1 MDYLVPD
8 ITHGTGYLVIVPQ
21 MRFNC
26 HGYITGWS
34 ALTRFAST
42 DIAIQYL
49 KHDITFQ
56 LWRPRAGS
64 NSAVYDFVGS
74 HHLGFIGNT
83 LRHGTT
89 VVDGTQF
96 FNFTSAQPQSSSQS
110 RLYFQPGDVV
120 GWYIHTLVQ
129 SIDIPLTVVYK
140 DTSRSSVDS
149 SLQPVDMY
157 STVIDN
163 ALAHSQPPCELS
175 LHGSR
180 TTRMSSVIPYV
191 NVDYGKLGLNS
202 IPLNVRLFNISLYS
216 VIFFLQYPSV
226 VHRHKMA
233 RLEFVLAS

>member
-8 ITHGTGYLVIVPQ
+8 TTHGTGYLVIVPQ
-21 MRFNC
+21 MRFSC

-64 NSAVYDFVGS
+64 NDIYDFVGS

-83 LRHGTT
+83 LRRGTT

-96 FNFTSAQPQSSSQS
+96 FNFTSAQPRSSGQSQ
-110 RLYFQPGDVV
+110 LYFQPGDVV

-129 SIDIPLTVVYK
+129 SIDIPLTIVY
-140 DTSRSSVDS
+140 SRNSGDS
-149 SLQPVDMY
+149 SLRPVDMY
-157 STVIDN
+157 STVINN
-163 ALAHSQPPCELS
+163 ALAHAQPPCELS
-175 LHGSR
+175 LHSSR
-180 TTRMSSVIPYV
+180 TTRISSVIPYV
-191 NVDYGKLGLNS
+191 NVDYGKLVLNS
-202 IPLNVRLFNISLYS
+202 TLKHSL
-216 VIFFLQYPSV
+216 I
-226 VHRHKMA
+226 
-233 RLEFVLAS
+233 